1 MDNDILISYIQMIFK
16 PEDFKVSTLN
26 NSILIETAENDNEEC
41 LILEFKIQSNT
52 LFVSYLIK
60 CGNHTG
66 KQLINLIETLAKSMP
81 KSMPKIDKIGLVDES
96 EIEIGY
102 GIEISLSTFKIITRG
117 ISWYNSLGY
126 WSKNKEEEIAHNMKL
141 IKTPFIDVFNTIS
154 NPKSGK
160 LLSNINRLF
169 EGIDKNLNLDEY
181 ISTIYSNSTT
191 DKSDISYEKMECFK
205 ELIFYLKPVIKYNDH
220 LEKDIKLA
228 RGGKQTK
235 RRKTKKIKKT
245 KKHYKR

>member
-1 MDNDILISYIQMIFK
+1 MIFK

-41 LILEFKIQSNT
+41 LILEFKIHSNT

-66 KQLINLIETLAKSMP
+66 RQLINLIETLAKSMP
-81 KSMPKIDKIGLVDES
+81 NIDKIGLVDES

-102 GIEISLSTFKIITRG
+102 GIEISLYTFKIITRG

-126 WSKNKEEEIAHNMKL
+126 WSKNKEEEISHNMKL

-154 NPKSGK
+154 NPKSAK

-191 DKSDISYEKMECFK
+191 DKSDIGYKKKECFK

-228 RGGKQTK
+228 RGGKRTK
-235 RRKTKKIKKT
+235 RRKTKKSKKTKKT
-245 KKHYKR
+245 KKH